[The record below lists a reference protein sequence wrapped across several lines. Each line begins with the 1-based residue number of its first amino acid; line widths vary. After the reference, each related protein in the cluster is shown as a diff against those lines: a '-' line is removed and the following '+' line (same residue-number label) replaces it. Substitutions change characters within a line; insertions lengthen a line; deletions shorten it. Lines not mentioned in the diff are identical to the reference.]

1 MKFSFT
7 IPVLGVIL
15 SSFIFGCGSDNKQAS
30 EAHADSAKTASVD
43 SVPASTVD
51 EMVEFKFHYLVANIP
66 SPMAMVDILPRV
78 GAPFKGDLLLA
89 PGSEEKYLSGMKKAF
104 AFGVMSTDLAYL
116 TSHEEFSSVQKYL
129 AGTRSLAKSLDLSET
144 FDKVVGQRLQNNM
157 ENKDSIKAIIDQAYF
172 EVDNYMRTNERAL
185 TATQV
190 LTGSW
195 VESQYITLQLA
206 KGLKRDA
213 KTQILFEKIFEQ
225 KKHLSSLVSL
235 LKEYETQKD
244 FSPFVNKLRDLE
256 KEYAAMKTNDLDNP
270 AYLSTLSDKLNV
282 LRSEVIK

>member
-30 EAHADSAKTASVD
+30 EAIADSAKTASVD